1 MATICRACGRTCAT
15 RCEWA
20 HHGCEAAGGRREANR
35 RTRTPAPVLL
45 ADATEPR
52 SVFPGPQPALPAAP
66 KH

>member
-1 MATICRACGRTCAT
+1 MATICGARGRTYAT

-20 HHGCEAAGGRREANR
+20 HHGCEAAVGRREANR
-35 RTRTPAPVLL
+35 RTRTPAPVLP

-52 SVFPGPQPALPAAP
+52 GVFPGPQPAPLAAA